1 MEIERKFLIKELP
14 SDLDAYPHSILEQ
27 GYLCTTPVIRIRKDG
42 EKYELTYKSSGLM
55 MREEYNLPLTKEA
68 YQHLLSKVD
77 GNLISKE
84 RYRIPLDNTHIIELD
99 IFGGALTPLIL
110 AEVEF
115 SSEEDAMAFLPP
127 DWFVKEVTWII
138 YFTAH
143 HGKSPSPL
151 REVPAFQKPFT

>member
-1 MEIERKFLIKELP
+1 MEIERKFLITELP
-14 SDLDAYPHSILEQ
+14 SDLDSYPHSTLEQ

-42 EKYELTYKSSGLM
+42 EKYELTYKSTGLM

-84 RYRIPLDNTHIIELD
+84 RYRIPLGNTHIIELD
-99 IFGGALTPLIL
+99 IFGGALAPLIL

-127 DWFVKEVTWII
+127 DWFVKEVT
-138 YFTAH
+138 
-143 HGKSPSPL
+143 SD
-151 REVPAFQKPFT
+151 PAYQNSNLSKQASLSAR

>member
-14 SDLDAYPHSILEQ
+14 SDLDSYPHSTLEQ

-115 SSEEDAMAFLPP
+115 SSEEDAVAFLPP
-127 DWFVKEVTWII
+127 DWFVKEVT
-138 YFTAH
+138 
-143 HGKSPSPL
+143 SD
-151 REVPAFQKPFT
+151 PAYQNSNLSKQACLSAR

>member
-14 SDLDAYPHSILEQ
+14 SDLDAYPHSTLEQ

-99 IFGGALTPLIL
+99 IFGGALIPLIL

-127 DWFVKEVTWII
+127 DWFVKEVT
-138 YFTAH
+138 
-143 HGKSPSPL
+143 SD
-151 REVPAFQKPFT
+151 PAYQNSNLSKQASLSAR